1 MAVNSRGIGQQH
13 TRGFFYELKKN
24 KTLFFMLL
32 PGMIVLLLNHY
43 LPLFGVIIAFKDFK
57 FLGINFFDSLL
68 KSDWVGFTNFKYLFS
83 SADAFVITRN
93 TVLYNTAFIF
103 LGLVAAVAL
112 AVAFSEMRFR
122 RVARVFQGAMFLP
135 HFLSWVVA
143 SHLFYAFLSYDQGFI
158 NRTLLPL
165 LGLKPFAWYTDLRPW
180 PFIIVFLNLWKWAG
194 FNCVI
199 YLAAI
204 LGLEPEHFE
213 AATIDGANKW
223 QQITKITIPQLVPLM
238 ITLTLLNIG
247 QIFRADFGL
256 FFHIPRNSGL
266 LFPVTNVID
275 TYVYNTLLHSGDI
288 GMSSAAGLYQA
299 AVGFVLVLVT
309 NLVVRKRHSEHA
321 LF

>member
-1 MAVNSRGIGQQH
+1 MAEVVYRATFQRR
-13 TRGFFYELKKN
+13 RGFFYELRKN
-24 KTLFFMLL
+24 KPLFIMLL
-32 PGMIVLLLNHY
+32 PGAIVLLLNNY
-43 LPLFGVIIAFKDFK
+43 LPLFGVIIAFKNFM
-57 FLGINFFDSLL
+57 FIGSNFFDSLL

-83 SADAFVITRN
+83 TTDAYVITRN
-93 TVLYNTAFIF
+93 TVLYNTAFIA

-112 AVAFSEMRFR
+112 AIALNEMRFR
-122 RVARVFQGAMFLP
+122 RTARVFQGAMFLP

-143 SHLFYAFLSYDQGFI
+143 SHLFYAFLSFDQGFI
-158 NRTLLPL
+158 NKTLFPL
-165 LGLKPFAWYTDLRPW
+165 IGLKPLGWYTDLRPW
-180 PFIIVFLNLWKWAG
+180 PFILVFLNLWKWAG
-194 FNCVI
+194 FNCVL

-213 AATIDGANKW
+213 AATIDGASKW

-256 FFHIPRNSGL
+256 FFHIPRNSGV

-275 TYVYNTLLHSGDI
+275 TYVYNTLLHNGDI

-299 AVGFVLVLVT
+299 VVGFVLVLIT
-309 NLVVRKRHSEHA
+309 NQVIKKRYSEHA